1 MEKVIGI
8 TGKGYVYSEG
18 EPIKDT
24 ASHEE
29 NYFPDNEMGEDE
41 EINFLKELLEQEER
55 IQKECEASKNSI
67 QAHRKSTAIMP
78 CYDTSEL
85 SMQALER
92 FSERV
97 GEKEKELLAILVLYS
112 VMEYEEEELGVILEL
127 LSRGEPEITDTLL
140 SLSDCHPAKKRY
152 LRYITAG
159 GVLAQVIDA
168 QAEKLFGRLSLFLE
182 EELEPVFREIRA
194 SKTRRVRRESKCM
207 SID

>member
-67 QAHRKSTAIMP
+67 QAHRKSAAIMP

-112 VMEYEEEELGVILEL
+112 VMGYEEEELGVILEL

-168 QAEKLFGRLSLFLE
+168 QAERLFGRLSLFLE

-194 SKTRRVRRESKCM
+194 SKTSRVRRESKCM

>member
-18 EPIKDT
+18 EPIQDT

-29 NYFPDNEMGEDE
+29 NYFPDTEMGEDE

-67 QAHRKSTAIMP
+67 RAHRKSTAIMP

-159 GVLAQVIDA
+159 GALAQEIDA
-168 QAEKLFGRLSLFLE
+168 QTEKLFGRLSLFLE

-194 SKTRRVRRESKCM
+194 SKDKPGKERG
-207 SID
+207 

>member
-67 QAHRKSTAIMP
+67 RAHRKSTAIMP

-159 GVLAQVIDA
+159 GALAQEIDA
-168 QAEKLFGRLSLFLE
+168 QTEKLFGRLSLFLE

-194 SKTRRVRRESKCM
+194 SKDKPGKERG
-207 SID
+207 

>member
-29 NYFPDNEMGEDE
+29 NYFPDNEMGENE

-67 QAHRKSTAIMP
+67 RAHRKSTAIMP

-159 GVLAQVIDA
+159 GALAQEIDA
-168 QAEKLFGRLSLFLE
+168 QTEKLFGRLSLFLE

-194 SKTRRVRRESKCM
+194 SKDKPGKERG
-207 SID
+207 